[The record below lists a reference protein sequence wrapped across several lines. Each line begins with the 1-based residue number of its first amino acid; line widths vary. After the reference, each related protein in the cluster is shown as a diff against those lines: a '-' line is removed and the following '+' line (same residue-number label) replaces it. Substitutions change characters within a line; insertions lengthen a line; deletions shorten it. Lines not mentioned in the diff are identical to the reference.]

1 MAFYKYLRDRKGTVR
16 NRVMEASVNRRSTVY
31 AWDLH
36 FVIVNMHDIFTLII
50 ICMIFYSLF
59 GKI

>member
-36 FVIVNMHDIFTLII
+36 FIIVNMHDIFTFII
-50 ICMIFYSLF
+50 ICMIF
-59 GKI
+59 